1 MRNWTWR
8 SGLSLLLINLQT
20 LILRKNMI
28 NLKKS
33 TLAVLVAATL
43 VSACASTPP
52 QIANKKTYNAPG
64 QELVF
69 GGIFYPDKNQ
79 LTITVNDDSIMKGSF
94 PPFTPT
100 RNFQSKYKNISISAH
115 CYFGS
120 VLSSN
125 KGVFGIVAEAVQAN
139 KGVSADKCDISVD
152 SKKVE
157 TLYFYSL

>member
-1 MRNWTWR
+1 M
-8 SGLSLLLINLQT
+8 
-20 LILRKNMI
+20 M

-33 TLAVLVAATL
+33 TLSLIGTVTFLT
-43 VSACASTPP
+43 ACASTPP
-52 QIANKKTYNAPG
+52 QIANKKTYNVSG
-64 QELVF
+64 QELIF

-100 RNFQSKYKNISISAH
+100 KNFQSKYKDIPISAH

-120 VLSSN
+120 VLSS
-125 KGVFGIVAEAVQAN
+125 KGGAFGIVAEAIQSK
-139 KGVSADKCDISVD
+139 KGVSSDKCDISVN
-152 SKKVE
+152 SKQVE

>member
-1 MRNWTWR
+1 MT
-8 SGLSLLLINLQT
+8 
-20 LILRKNMI
+20 

-33 TLAVLVAATL
+33 TLIALLASALVT
-43 VSACASTPP
+43 ACASTPP
-52 QIANKKTYNAPG
+52 QIANKKTLNVSG
-64 QELVF
+64 QDLVF

-79 LTITVNDDSIMKGSF
+79 LSITINDDSIMKGSF

-100 RNFQSKYKNISISAH
+100 RNFQAKYKNHAISAH

-125 KGVFGIVAEAVQAN
+125 KGVFGIVAEAVQSQ
-139 KGVSADKCDISVD
+139 KGASADKCEISVD
-152 SKKVE
+152 SKPVD

>member
-1 MRNWTWR
+1 MNN
-8 SGLSLLLINLQT
+8 I
-20 LILRKNMI
+20 
-28 NLKKS
+28 KKS
-33 TLAVLVAATL
+33 TIAALTATTL
-43 VSACASTPP
+43 ITACASTPP
-52 QIANKKTYNAPG
+52 QIANKKTFNASG

-100 RNFQSKYKNISISAH
+100 RNFQTKYKNIPISAH

-152 SKKVE
+152 SKKVD